1 MVGEEKMEL
10 SLSSRASLP
19 RGVSVLLGDGGQET

>member
-10 SLSSRASLP
+10 SLTSRASLP
-19 RGVSVLLGDGGQET
+19 SGVSVLLGDCGQET